1 VRPTHRGVDAVADRH
16 TGDRVDPSGGSAEQV
31 VVSNDAVFALPEPF
45 TYAEGAAF
53 TVAARTAY
61 HALVARTAYHALV
74 ERGELQTGERLLVLG
89 ATGGVGFAA
98 VQLAKLPGRRLGRV
112 RGFGRLRLAGWSG
125 NVGRTD
131 LVHEAGGSPRNKIR
145 QTHCCGGNFTESS

>member
-1 VRPTHRGVDAVADRH
+1 VADRH

-53 TVAARTAY
+53 TVA
-61 HALVARTAYHALV
+61 ARTAYHALV